1 MKGTSE
7 MRYTKKKWGEG
18 GKMVDKDNKTA
29 HTRIK
34 ENGLGSNTG

>member
-7 MRYTKKKWGEG
+7 MRYTKKKR
-18 GKMVDKDNKTA
+18 KIMVDKDNKTV

-34 ENGLGSNTG
+34 KKD